1 MNGDRPLGGDK
12 LQRAVAFDADLHRG
26 EGGQVFGERV
36 GEQQP
41 SFLDQGHRSDADD
54 RLGHRVDAEDR
65 VGRHRRPA
73 GPEAPNRSAIGDAA
87 VAGDER
93 RDAGGAAG
101 GDFARIASLRR
112 GRAGR
117 DRPTSSGSAVGRPNW
132 VFGGV
137 GKRRSRRVD
146 RSAEHGLSAR
156 PGQRIAADLP
166 EWFEWAA
173 YSARQLMG
181 QTVPNSP
188 DELDYLQREPV
199 RVVAIITPW
208 NYPLLM
214 IVEKL
219 APALVVGNTCV
230 IKPPSI
236 DALTALK
243 LAEIMDTI

>member
-1 MNGDRPLGGDK
+1 MENGWRPSPARPTRFLTRRRKKKSRKFRLGGKAEVDK
-12 LQRAVAFDADLHRG
+12 AVEAARKAFPVWSKKSQL
-26 EGGQVFGERV
+26 ERSQFCLKLAAALK
-36 GEQQP
+36 EHHDELAA
-41 SFLDQGHRSDADD
+41 LD
-54 RLGHRVDAEDR
+54 VM
-65 VGRHRRPA
+65 
-73 GPEAPNRSAIGDAA
+73 
-87 VAGDER
+87 
-93 RDAGGAAG
+93 
-101 GDFARIASLRR
+101 
-112 GRAGR
+112 
-117 DRPTSSGSAVGRPNW
+117 
-132 VFGGV
+132 
-137 GKRRSRRVD
+137 
-146 RSAEHGLSAR
+146 EHGTPAKR
-156 PGQRIAADLP
+156 ADFIAADLP

-199 RVVAIITPW
+199 GVVAIITPW

-243 LAEIMDTI
+243 LAEILDTIGLPPAQ